1 MTLYEPH
8 TFKQTMRMHKDTF
21 EMLCDEL
28 RPHMERET
36 TNLKQPVAVEKRV
49 AIGIYHYANGGT
61 YTRTAEQFC
70 VSSALAH
77 RCVVSFIAA
86 MICVHADLIH
96 LPTEGPE
103 LQRIIQGFES
113 KRQMPNCF
121 GAIDCTHFLITAPY
135 VKNRRAYYDKTKN
148 MSVVMQA
155 VVDSQ
160 GRFMDVVTGLPGS
173 VNDKRIFAE
182 CDLRDILRTRE
193 MLCEPVVKLDGL
205 LIKPYLVGDAG
216 YTSEPFNVIPYPGW
230 HLTPNQERFNFW
242 HSSTRMIVEQAFG
255 RLKGRFRW
263 LNGVLHVTDAEKHAE
278 IIVAGCILH
287 NWLMDRSDRYDVN
300 WSGGVKLR
308 CGNQI
313 ATGNGDDVSANAV
326 RNALCKHMLKMNRRK

>member
-1 MTLYEPH
+1 MTLYEAH
-8 TFKQTMRMHKDTF
+8 TFKEIMRMYKPTF
-21 EMLCDEL
+21 EVLCDEL
-28 RPHMERET
+28 RPHMEKET
-36 TNLKQPVAVEKRV
+36 TNLKQPVAVEKRI

-61 YTRTAEQFC
+61 YKMTGERFC
-70 VSSALAH
+70 VSTALTH
-77 RCVVSFIAA
+77 RCVESFIAA
-86 MICVHADLIH
+86 MIHVNSDLIH

-103 LQRIIQGFES
+103 LQRIIRGFES
-113 KRQMPNCF
+113 KRQMLNCF
-121 GAIDCTHFLITAPY
+121 GAIDCTHFLITAPH
-135 VKNRRAYYDKTKN
+135 VKNRRAYYDKTKK
-148 MSVVMQA
+148 MSVVLQA

-160 GRFMDVVTGLPGS
+160 GRFLDIVTGFAGS
-173 VNDKRIFAE
+173 VNDKRIFSE
-182 CDLRDILRTRE
+182 CDLRDMLLKREILS
-193 MLCEPVVKLDGL
+193 EPVVKLDGL

-230 HLTPNQERFNFW
+230 HLTANQERFNFW

-263 LNGVLHVTDAEKHAE
+263 LNGILHVTDAEKHAE

-313 ATGNGDDVSANAV
+313 ASGNGTNMSANAV
-326 RNALCKHMLKMNRRK
+326 RDALCKHMLKANRK